1 MGQGDVPTR
10 GSKTVLAHIFTGSYR
25 ISDSN
30 KGVNSYY
37 PMSNTALPSKE
48 DQCIFINFNSSFPHD
63 NFFFS
68 NKCRILLF
76 IKDHV
81 NKLPA
86 KCVNSTD

>member
-63 NFFFS
+63 NFFFFLIS
-68 NKCRILLF
+68 AEYFFL
-76 IKDHV
+76 
-81 NKLPA
+81 
-86 KCVNSTD
+86 